1 MLRGRPANPGR
12 DERVPA
18 RPLPGRARVGGR
30 PGDRSL
36 GWIDPNREERTLASW
51 TDHVVWWHV
60 YPLGFTGA
68 PQTRDDL
75 AGGRVDP
82 AHRLTAL
89 RAWLPYLVDLGA
101 NGLLLGPVFDSET
114 HGYDTRDHLRV
125 DPRLGDDADLD
136 ALLADASE
144 RGVRVLLDGVF
155 NHVGRSHP
163 RFAQALADGPGSEAA
178 SWFRWDEAGEPV
190 GFEGHAALVTLD
202 HDSEAVRAHVA
213 EVMVHWLDRGIAG
226 WRLDAAYAVPASF
239 WAAVLPRV
247 RERHPDA
254 WFLGE
259 MIHGDYAGYA
269 AGSTIDSIT
278 AYELWKSI
286 RSSIAERNLFELD
299 WTLTRHAELLPSFT
313 PQTFIGN
320 HDVTRIA
327 SAVDPRHLGH
337 AIALLLLLPGIPSI
351 YAGDERGLTGVKE
364 DRAGGDDAV
373 RPAYPPSPAELP
385 SDADDPDAARIRSL
399 HQQLIGLRRRHAW
412 LVDARMETSGL
423 TNTALTIALRPS
435 GTGAAGGVAPGSPS
449 ELRLVLNIGDEPVEV
464 GGPHGGVEAGDVGGD
479 GRVPAHSWAVLAGA

>member
-1 MLRGRPANPGR
+1 M
-12 DERVPA
+12 
-18 RPLPGRARVGGR
+18 
-30 PGDRSL
+30 
-36 GWIDPNREERTLASW
+36 ASW

-75 AGGRVDP
+75 AGPDGGSPAHPDAPP
-82 AHRLTAL
+82 AHRIDRL

-114 HGYDTRDHLRV
+114 HGYDTRDHLTL

-136 ALLADASE
+136 ALLADASA

-178 SWFRWDEAGEPV
+178 SWFRWDGAGEPV
-190 GFEGHAALVTLD
+190 GFEGHGALVTLD

-213 EVMVHWLDRGIAG
+213 EVMIHWLDRGISG
-226 WRLDAAYAVPASF
+226 WRLDAAYAVPATF

-254 WFLGE
+254 WFVDE

-269 AGSTIDSIT
+269 AESTIDSIT
-278 AYELWKSI
+278 AYELWKSV
-286 RSSIAERNLFELD
+286 RNSIAEGNLFELD

-313 PQTFIGN
+313 PQTFVGN

-373 RPAYPPSPAELP
+373 RPEYPASP
-385 SDADDPDAARIRSL
+385 DDLRDDEHAARIRSL
-399 HQQLIGLRRRHAW
+399 HQELVGLRRRHAW

-423 TNTALTIALRPS
+423 TNTALTITLRPS
-435 GTGAAGGVAPGSPS
+435 GTGAAGGVAPGSPGA
-449 ELRLVLNIGDEPVEV
+449 LRLVLNIGDEPVEV
-464 GGPHGGVEAGDVGGD
+464 AGSPDGREAGDVAGD
-479 GRVPAHSWAVLAGA
+479 GRVPGHSWAVLASA